1 MRELEKTAILNT
13 AHKPWKIMMEKYKAF
28 IVGNNITTAAKLYA

>member
-1 MRELEKTAILNT
+1 MREIQRTTILNT
-13 AHKPWKIMMEKYKAF
+13 ANVPWKTMMEKYRAF